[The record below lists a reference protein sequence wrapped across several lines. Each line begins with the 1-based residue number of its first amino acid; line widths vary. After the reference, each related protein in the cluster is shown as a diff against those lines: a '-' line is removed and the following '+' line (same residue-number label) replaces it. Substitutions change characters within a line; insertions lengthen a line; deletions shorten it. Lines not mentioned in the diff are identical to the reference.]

1 MAQHCNKMRFAQTNY
16 KRLTPNMKKL
26 LLLTLTIALFFKA
39 HAQFPGGFGGGAK
52 KTTVTGRI
60 TATILDSLTKKPID
74 YATVSLINV
83 KDNKSVNGGV
93 TDEKGK
99 LSLQNVSPDAY
110 KLMIGFMG
118 YKTKNI
124 LVTTTPGKPDNNM
137 GTIYISST
145 ENALADVQ
153 VQGTK
158 AVIENKI
165 DRMVYNAEA
174 DGTNAGGDA
183 TDVMRKVPMLS
194 VDVDGNVQLRGG
206 AVRVLINGKPS
217 GTMASSVAD
226 ALKMIPAEQIKS
238 VEVITS
244 PSAKYD
250 AEGSGGIINIITK
263 KSNAQGV
270 SGTVNAS
277 AGTRQNNGAFN
288 LTAKTGRLSVN
299 TSLGTNLAYAQKS
312 RVQFENNTRIDS
324 LTKTTF
330 NNISQ
335 DGYSKWSRNGYNGS
349 VGVDYD
355 FNAYN
360 NLSSNLKYNNFSN
373 GGPGEADYTINGVKL
388 VNKSDMDM
396 GFSNFDW
403 NVDYKHT
410 TKKEGEEFTIS
421 GQLSTGRNAT
431 EFQNEIKGSN
441 FKPINN
447 SNTGKNIEYTAQTDY
462 TYPFSKSTILEVG
475 AKGIFRNISSEF
487 SNESE
492 GDFDYNQDVASAY
505 GVISF
510 KLSKKLNFKGGLRS
524 EYTSISFNTEKA
536 GIQKNDYFNLF
547 PSAII
552 SQTLKGNATLK
563 LSYNRRVQRPSLS
576 YLNPFRNESD
586 QFNVREGRPDLAP
599 ELSDNLELG
608 YSTFIKGSVINASV
622 FYRRTGGVIESSITS
637 FKENGVDKTL
647 TSFINVG
654 VAQTYGA
661 NVFAS
666 YNPKPKWTL
675 MTNLGVNTYEVSNSL
690 TGVSTGT
697 FLNYNIFGRS
707 AYGFGKGYNFELF
720 GVVNSP
726 RRTYQGKTDAMVFYG
741 ASFKK
746 DILNKKGSIGINT
759 LNPFT
764 RDLHIK
770 TVNNSV
776 TTDGNRISTLYQS
789 TNIYYPL
796 RSFGV
801 NFSYSFGKLKFT
813 EKKKIKNDD
822 TKQDQQQG
830 GGMGGGVQQ

>member
-1 MAQHCNKMRFAQTNY
+1 
-16 KRLTPNMKKL
+16 MKQFL
-26 LLLTLTIALFFKA
+26 LLSLILGTLFTA
-39 HAQFPGGFGGGAK
+39 HAQFPAGGFGGGAK
-52 KTTVTGRI
+52 KSTVTGRI

-74 YATVSLINV
+74 YATVSLVNA

-99 LSLQNVSPDAY
+99 LTLQNISPDSY

-118 YKTKNI
+118 YKTKSVA
-124 LVTTTPGKPDNNM
+124 VTTTPAKPDFNL

-145 ENALADVQ
+145 ENTLADVQ

-194 VDVDGNVQLRGG
+194 VDINGNVQLRGG

-217 GTMASSVAD
+217 GTMASSVSD

-270 SGTVNAS
+270 SGSVNAS

-288 LTAKTGRLSVN
+288 LTAKTGRLSLN
-299 TSLGTNLAYAQKS
+299 TALGGNFAYAQNS
-312 RVQFENNTRIDS
+312 RVVLINNTQ
-324 LTKTTF
+324 LNAGGF
-330 NNISQ
+330 NNVSQ
-335 DGYSKWSRNGYNGS
+335 DGYSKWSRDGMNGS
-349 VGVDYD
+349 LGLDYD

-360 NLSSNLKYNNFSN
+360 NISSTVKFNRFSN
-373 GGPGEADYTINGVKL
+373 GGPGAADYIINGL
-388 VNKSDMDM
+388 AAQNISDMDM
-396 GFSNFDW
+396 TFNNMDW
-403 NVDYKHT
+403 NVDYKKT
-410 TKKEGEEFTIS
+410 SKKEGEEFSVS
-421 GQLSTGRNAT
+421 GQLSTGRT
-431 EFQNEIKGSN
+431 PTSFSN
-441 FKPINN
+441 ILISALNPGGVETFSN
-447 SNTGKNIEYTAQTDY
+447 NTGKNNEYTAQTDY
-462 TYPFSKSTILEVG
+462 TYPFSKKTTLEVG
-475 AKGIFRNISSEF
+475 AKGIFREIKSQFDNSAQ
-487 SNESE
+487 
-492 GDFDYNQDVASAY
+492 DFDYNQNVGAAY

-510 KLSKKLNFKGGLRS
+510 DLTKKLKVKGGLRA
-524 EYTSISFNTEKA
+524 EYTQIDFNTQTS

-547 PSAII
+547 PSVVV
-552 SQTLKGNATLK
+552 SQSLKGNATLK
-563 LSYNRRVQRPSLS
+563 LSYNRRVQRPSQS
-576 YLNPFRNESD
+576 YLNPFRNESN
-586 QFNVREGRPDLAP
+586 QFNIMQGNPQLNP
-599 ELSDNLELG
+599 ELSDNLEFG
-608 YSTFIKGSVINASV
+608 YSTYIKGSVINASV
-622 FYRRTGGVIESSITS
+622 FYRRTAGVIESSISPVTES
-637 FKENGVDKTL
+637 GISKTL
-647 TSFINVG
+647 TSYINVG
-654 VAQTYGA
+654 TAQTYGF
-661 NVFAS
+661 NIFGS

-675 MTNLGVNTYEVSNSL
+675 MSNFGLNTYEVSNNN
-690 TGVSTGT
+690 TGLSTGT
-697 FLNYNIFGRS
+697 YVNYNLFARS

-726 RRTYQGKTDAMVFYG
+726 RRTYQGKTDAMIFYG

-746 DILNKKGSIGINT
+746 DVLNKKGSVGVNV
-759 LNPFT
+759 LNPFS
-764 RDLHIK
+764 RDLHIQ
-770 TVNNSV
+770 TVNNSITATGSV
-776 TTDGNRISTLYQS
+776 YQS
-789 TNIYYPL
+789 QNIYYPL

-822 TKQDQQQG
+822 IKQDQQQG
-830 GGMGGGVQQ
+830 GGGMGGVQN

>member
-1 MAQHCNKMRFAQTNY
+1 
-16 KRLTPNMKKL
+16 MKKL
-26 LLLTLTIALFFKA
+26 LLLNFFLAIFFTA
-39 HAQFPGGFGGGAK
+39 HAQFPSGGFGGATK
-52 KTTVTGRI
+52 KSTVTGRI

-99 LSLQNVSPDAY
+99 LTLQNVSPDSY

-118 YKTKNI
+118 YKTKSV
-124 LVTTTPGKPDNNM
+124 LVTTTPSKPDNNI
-137 GTIYISST
+137 GTIYIASS
-145 ENALADVQ
+145 ENTLADVQ

-217 GTMASSVAD
+217 GTMASSVSD

-288 LTAKTGRLSVN
+288 LTAKTGRLSIN

-324 LTKTTF
+324 LGNIKYNT
-330 NNISQ
+330 ISQ

-360 NLSSNLKYNNFSN
+360 NLSSNLKYNSFSN
-373 GGPGEADYTINGVKL
+373 GGPGSADYILNGVPL

-396 GFSNFDW
+396 GFSNLDW

-410 TKKEGEEFTIS
+410 TQKEGEEFTIS
-421 GQLSTGRNAT
+421 GQLSTGRNT
-431 EFQNEIKGSN
+431 TDFENEIVGSA
-441 FKPINN
+441 FKPISN
-447 SNTGKNIEYTAQTDY
+447 SNTGKNKEYTAQTDY
-462 TYPFSKSTILEVG
+462 TYPFTKSTILEVG
-475 AKGIFRNISSEF
+475 VKGIFRDISSEF
-487 SNESE
+487 SNNSA
-492 GDFDYNQDVASAY
+492 GDFNYDQNVASAY

-524 EYTSISFNTEKA
+524 EYTGISFNTQSA

-586 QFNVREGRPDLAP
+586 QFNVREGQPGLSP

-622 FYRRTGGVIESSITS
+622 FYRRTGGVIESSLQP
-637 FKENGVDKTL
+637 FKENGIDKTL
-647 TSFINVG
+647 TTYINVG

-675 MTNLGVNTYEVSNSL
+675 MTNLGVNTYEVSNKV

-697 FLNYNIFGRS
+697 FLNYNIFARS

-776 TTDGNRISTLYQS
+776 TANGNKISTLYQS

-796 RSFGV
+796 RSFGI

-822 TKQDQQQG
+822 IKQDQQQ

>member
-1 MAQHCNKMRFAQTNY
+1 
-16 KRLTPNMKKL
+16 MKKL
-26 LLLTLTIALFFKA
+26 LLLTLTLGLFFKV
-39 HAQFPGGFGGGAK
+39 HAQFPAGGFGGGAK

-60 TATILDSLTKKPID
+60 TAVILDSLTKKPID
-74 YATVSLINV
+74 YATVSLINA

-99 LSLQNVSPDAY
+99 LTLQNVSPDAY

-118 YKTKNI
+118 YKTKTV
-124 LVTTTPGKPDNNM
+124 LVTTTPAKPDNNM

-145 ENALADVQ
+145 ENTLADVQ

-277 AGTRQNNGAFN
+277 VGTRQNNGAFN
-288 LTAKTGRLSVN
+288 LTAKTGRLSIN

-324 LTKTTF
+324 LTKTTY
-330 NNISQ
+330 NNILQ

-373 GGPGEADYTINGVKL
+373 GGPGSADYIINGVPL

-421 GQLSTGRNAT
+421 GQLSTGRNTT
-431 EFQNEIKGSN
+431 EFQNEIVGST

-447 SNTGKNIEYTAQTDY
+447 NNTGKNKEYTAQTDY

-487 SNESE
+487 SNQSE
-492 GDFDYNQDVASAY
+492 GDFDYDQNVASAY

-510 KLSKKLNFKGGLRS
+510 KLTKKLNFKGGLRS

-586 QFNVREGRPDLAP
+586 QFNVREGKPGLAP

-622 FYRRTGGVIESSITS
+622 FYRRTGGVIESSISS

-675 MTNLGVNTYEVSNSL
+675 MTNIGVNTYEVSNTL
-690 TGVSTGT
+690 TNVSTGT

-776 TTDGNRISTLYQS
+776 TTDGNKISTLYQS

-822 TKQDQQQG
+822 IKQEQQQGG

>member
-1 MAQHCNKMRFAQTNY
+1 
-16 KRLTPNMKKL
+16 MKKL
-26 LLLTLTIALFFKA
+26 LLLTFILGLFYTA
-39 HAQFPGGFGGGAK
+39 HAQFPGGFGGGPK
-52 KTTVTGRI
+52 KPTVTGRI

-74 YATVSLINV
+74 YATVSLVNA

-99 LSLQNVSPDAY
+99 LSLQNIAPDSY

-118 YKTKNI
+118 YKTKTV
-124 LVTTTPGKPDNNM
+124 LVTTTPSKPDNNI
-137 GTIYISST
+137 GTIYISGS
-145 ENALADVQ
+145 ENTLADVQ

-194 VDVDGNVQLRGG
+194 VDPTGNIQLRGA

-263 KSNAQGV
+263 KSSAQGV
-270 SGTVNAS
+270 SGSVSAA

-299 TSLGTNLAYAQKS
+299 ASLGTNLAYAQDSRTSFVTNTKYKDGTTDN
-312 RVQFENNTRIDS
+312 RVQ
-324 LTKTTF
+324 
-330 NNISQ
+330 
-335 DGYSKWSRNGYNGS
+335 DGVSKWSRNGYNGS
-349 VGVDYD
+349 VGLDYD

-360 NLSSNLKYNNFSN
+360 NISTTVKLNNFSN
-373 GGPGEADYTINGVKL
+373 GGPGSSKYTINNLKAT
-388 VNKSDMDM
+388 NISDMDM
-396 GFSNFDW
+396 TFNNMDW
-403 NVDYKHT
+403 NVDYRKT
-410 TKKEGEEFTIS
+410 SKKEGEEFSIS
-421 GQLSTGRNAT
+421 AQLSTGRT
-431 EFQNEIKGSN
+431 PTSFSN
-441 FKPINN
+441 TFIPDGAITGQTLMSN
-447 SNTGKNIEYTAQTDY
+447 NTGKNNEYTAQTDY
-462 TYPFSKSTILEVG
+462 TYPFSKAVILEVG
-475 AKGIFRNISSEF
+475 AKGIFRDIKSQFDVSAQ
-487 SNESE
+487 
-492 GDFDYNQDVASAY
+492 DFEYNQNVGAGY

-510 KLSKKLNFKGGLRS
+510 NLAKKIQVKGGLRA
-524 EYTSISFNTEKA
+524 EYTQIDFNTQSS

-547 PSAII
+547 PSVIV
-552 SQTLKGNATLK
+552 SRTLKGSTTLK
-563 LSYNRRVQRPSLS
+563 LSYNRRVQRPTQS
-576 YLNPFRNESD
+576 YLNPFRNTSD
-586 QFNVREGRPDLAP
+586 LFNVQQGNPQLSP

-622 FYRRTGGVIESSITS
+622 FYRRTGGVIETSISPIQELNPTT
-637 FKENGVDKTL
+637 NQLVDKTL
-647 TSFINVG
+647 TSYINVG
-654 VAQTYGA
+654 TAETYGF
-661 NVFAS
+661 NLFAS
-666 YNPKPKWTL
+666 YNIKPKWTL
-675 MTNLGVNTYEVSNSL
+675 MTNFAGNTYSVTN
-690 TGVSTGT
+690 TQTNINTGT
-697 FLNYNIFGRS
+697 YFNFNWFIRS

-720 GVVNSP
+720 NVITSK
-726 RRTYQGKTDAMVFYG
+726 RRTYQGSTDPFYIYG
-741 ASFKK
+741 GSIKK
-746 DILNKKGSIGINT
+746 DILKKKGSIGLNV

-764 RDLHIK
+764 KDLHIK
-770 TVNNSV
+770 TVNNAINA
-776 TTDGNRISTLYQS
+776 TGTIYQS
-789 TNIYYPL
+789 ANIYYPL

-822 TKQDQQQG
+822 VKQDQQQQG

>member
-1 MAQHCNKMRFAQTNY
+1 MQFAQTNY
-16 KRLTPNMKKL
+16 KRLTLNMKKL
-26 LLLTLTIALFFKA
+26 LLLTFTLGIFFTA
-39 HAQFPGGFGGGAK
+39 QAQFPGGFGGGAK
-52 KTTVTGRI
+52 KITVTGRI
-60 TATILDSLTKKPID
+60 TATILDSVTKKPID
-74 YATVSLINV
+74 YATVSLITV

-99 LSLQNVSPDAY
+99 LSLLNIAPDSY

-118 YKTKNI
+118 YKTKTV
-124 LVTTTPGKPDNNM
+124 LVTTTPSKPDNNI
-137 GTIYISST
+137 GTIYISGS
-145 ENALADVQ
+145 ENTLADVQ

-217 GTMASSVAD
+217 GTMASSVSD

-288 LTAKTGRLSVN
+288 ITAKTGRLSVN
-299 TSLGTNLAYAQKS
+299 ANLGTNLAYAQNS
-312 RVQFENNTRIDS
+312 RVVIVNNTTVIDPVDN
-324 LTKTTF
+324 TVTA
-330 NNISQ
+330 NNVSQ
-335 DGYSKWSRNGYNGS
+335 DGYSKWSRKGYNGS
-349 VGVDYD
+349 FGADYD

-360 NLSSNLKYNNFSN
+360 NISTTVKMNSFSN
-373 GGPGEADYTINGVKL
+373 GGPGAANYIINGAPA
-388 VNKSDMDM
+388 NNISDMDM
-396 GFSNFDW
+396 TFDNLDW
-403 NVDYKHT
+403 NVDYKKT
-410 TKKEGEEFTIS
+410 SKKEGEEFSIS
-421 GQLSTGRNAT
+421 GQLSTGKTPLHFSNILFSDLYPNGAAT
-431 EFQNEIKGSN
+431 S
-441 FKPINN
+441 
-447 SNTGKNIEYTAQTDY
+447 SLNTGKNKEYTAQTDY
-462 TYPFSKSTILEVG
+462 TYPFTKSTILEVG
-475 AKGIFRNISSEF
+475 VKGIFRDISSTYD
-487 SNESE
+487 N
-492 GDFDYNQDVASAY
+492 GGAQDFDYSQNVASAY

-510 KLSKKLNFKGGLRS
+510 DLTKKIKFKGGLRG
-524 EYTSISFNTEKA
+524 EYTKIDFNTRDN
-536 GIQKNDYFNLF
+536 GIETNDYLNLF

-552 SQTLKGNATLK
+552 SRTLKGNATLK
-563 LSYNRRVQRPSLS
+563 LSYNRRVQRPSQS
-576 YLNPFRNESD
+576 YLNPFRNTSD
-586 QFNVREGRPDLAP
+586 QFNIMQGNPQLNP
-599 ELSDNLELG
+599 ELSDNFELG

-622 FYRRTGGVIESSITS
+622 FYRRTGGVIESSISSTRDGS
-637 FKENGVDKTL
+637 TNKTL
-647 TSFINVG
+647 TSYLNVG
-654 VAQTYGA
+654 TAQTYGL
-661 NVFAS
+661 NVFGS

-675 MTNLGVNTYEVSNSL
+675 MSNIGLNTYEVSN
-690 TGVSTGT
+690 TATNVSTGT
-697 FLNYNIFGRS
+697 FLNYNIFARS

-726 RRTYQGKTDAMVFYG
+726 RRTYQGKTDAMIFYG

-764 RDLHIK
+764 KDLHIQ
-770 TVNNSV
+770 TVNNSI
-776 TTDGNRISTLYQS
+776 TSTGTVFQS
-789 TNIYYPL
+789 QNIYYPL

-822 TKQDQQQG
+822 IKQDQQQG
-830 GGMGGGVQQ
+830 GMGGVQQ

>member
-1 MAQHCNKMRFAQTNY
+1 
-16 KRLTPNMKKL
+16 MKKL
-26 LLLTLTIALFFKA
+26 LLLTFILGIFFTA

-52 KTTVTGRI
+52 KVTVTGRI

-74 YATVSLINV
+74 YATVSLVTV

-99 LSLQNVSPDAY
+99 LSLQNIAPDSY

-118 YKTKNI
+118 YKTKTV
-124 LVTTTPGKPDNNM
+124 LVTTTPSKPDNNI
-137 GTIYISST
+137 GTIYISGS
-145 ENALADVQ
+145 ENTLADVQ

-158 AVIENKI
+158 VVIENKI

-194 VDVDGNVQLRGG
+194 VDINGNVQLRGG

-299 TSLGTNLAYAQKS
+299 TALGGNFAYAQNS
-312 RVQFENNTRIDS
+312 RVVISNITRVDNVVVNDV
-324 LTKTTF
+324 L
-330 NNISQ
+330 Q
-335 DGYSKWSRNGYNGS
+335 DGYSKWSREGLNGS
-349 VGVDYD
+349 LGVDYD

-360 NLSSNLKYNNFSN
+360 NISSNVKFNSFSN
-373 GGPGEADYTINGVKL
+373 GGPGESSFFTNGVKQI
-388 VNKSDMDM
+388 NISDMDM
-396 GFSNFDW
+396 TFRNMDW
-403 NVDYKHT
+403 NVDYKKT
-410 TKKEGEEFTIS
+410 TKKEGEEFSIS
-421 GQLSTGRNAT
+421 GQLSTGRT
-431 EFQNEIKGSN
+431 PQN
-441 FKPINN
+441 F
-447 SNTGKNIEYTAQTDY
+447 SNTFIPAGATSGKAIERSNTSKNNEYTIQTDY
-462 TYPFSKSTILEVG
+462 TYPFTKNSILEVG
-475 AKGIFRNISSEF
+475 AKGIFRTIKSQFDVSAQ
-487 SNESE
+487 
-492 GDFDYNQDVASAY
+492 DFDYSQDVAAAY
-505 GVISF
+505 GVMSF
-510 KLSKKLNFKGGLRS
+510 NLTKKLKFKGGLRA
-524 EYTSISFNTEKA
+524 EYTSISFNTKA
-536 GIQKNDYFNLF
+536 NGIQKNDYLNLF
-547 PSAII
+547 PSAIL
-552 SQTLKGNATLK
+552 SETLKGNATLK
-563 LSYNRRVQRPSLS
+563 LSYNRRLQRPGQN
-576 YLNPFRNESD
+576 YLNPFLNDSNPINLQQGNPYLD
-586 QFNVREGRPDLAP
+586 P

-608 YSTFIKGSVINASV
+608 YSTYIKGSIINASV
-622 FYRRTGGVIESSITS
+622 FYRRTGGVIESS
-637 FKENGVDKTL
+637 L
-647 TSFINVG
+647 TANEAGTPLTTFINVG
-654 VAQTYGA
+654 NSQTYGF
-661 NVFAS
+661 NLFGS

-675 MTNLGVNTYEVSNSL
+675 MSNIGINTYEVNN
-690 TGVSTGT
+690 TTNNFSTGT
-697 FLNYNIFGRS
+697 FLNYNLFARS

-726 RRTYQGKTDAMVFYG
+726 RRTYQGKTDAMIFYG

-746 DILNKKGSIGINT
+746 DILNKKGSIGVNT

-764 RDLHIK
+764 KDLHIQ
-770 TVNNSV
+770 TVNNSIMNAV
-776 TTDGNRISTLYQS
+776 TINQS
-789 TNIYYPL
+789 SNIYYPL

-822 TKQDQQQG
+822 IKQDQQQG

>member
-1 MAQHCNKMRFAQTNY
+1 MKRF
-16 KRLTPNMKKL
+16 L
-26 LLLTLTIALFFKA
+26 LSILFIGMFFNVN
-39 HAQFPGGFGGGAK
+39 AQFPGGLGGAAK
-52 KTTVTGRI
+52 KPAVFGRI
-60 TATILDSLTKKPID
+60 SAVILDSLTKKPVD
-74 YATVSLINV
+74 YATVSLIKV
-83 KDNKSVNGGV
+83 KDNKPVNGSV
-93 TDEKGK
+93 TDPSGK
-99 LSLQNVSPDAY
+99 TTIQNVAPDEY
-110 KLMIGFMG
+110 KLRVGFIG
-118 YKTKNI
+118 YVTKTV
-124 LVTTTPGKPDNNM
+124 LVTTTPAKPDNNL
-137 GTIYISST
+137 GTIYLSPN
-145 ENALADVQ
+145 ENTLADVQ
-153 VQGTK
+153 VEGTK

-194 VDVDGNVQLRGG
+194 VDIDGNVQLRGG

-263 KSNAQGV
+263 KSDAQGV

-288 LTAKTGRLSVN
+288 LTAKTGRLSLN
-299 TSLGTNLAYAQKS
+299 TALGTNLAYAQKS
-312 RVQFENNTRIDS
+312 RVAFENITYLNDGS
-324 LTKTTF
+324 VSSVL
-330 NNISQ
+330 Q

-349 VGVDYD
+349 FGLDYD

-360 NLSSNLKYNNFSN
+360 NISSSVKYNNFSN
-373 GGPGEADYTINGVKL
+373 GGPGVSNYLRNGESFT
-388 VNKSDMDM
+388 NKSDMDM
-396 GFSNFDW
+396 GFNNLDW
-403 NVDYKHT
+403 NVDYKKT
-410 TKKEGEEFTIS
+410 SKREGEEFTVS
-421 GQLSTGRNAT
+421 AQLSTSRNPT
-431 EFQNEIKGSN
+431 SFSNEFIPAGETSGPVIPTN
-441 FKPINN
+441 
-447 SNTGKNIEYTAQTDY
+447 NTGVNHEYTAQTDY
-462 TYPFSKSTILEVG
+462 VYPFSKATILEVG
-475 AKGIFRNISSEF
+475 AKGIFRNLNSQFDDSEQ
-487 SNESE
+487 
-492 GDFDYNQDVASAY
+492 DFEYNQNVAAAY

-524 EYTSISFNTEKA
+524 EYTRIDFNTQTN
-536 GIQKNDYFNLF
+536 GLQKNDYLNLF

-563 LSYNRRVQRPSLS
+563 LSYNRRVQRPS
-576 YLNPFRNESD
+576 YVFLNPFLNDSD
-586 QFNVREGRPDLAP
+586 PFNLRQGQPNLKP

-608 YSTFIKGSVINASV
+608 YSTYIKGSVINASV
-622 FYRRTGGVIESSITS
+622 FYRRTADVIEGSVSSFTD
-637 FKENGVDKTL
+637 ENGATKTL
-647 TSFINVG
+647 SSYLNVG
-654 VAQTYGA
+654 TAQTYGA

-675 MTNLGVNTYEVSNSL
+675 MTNLGVNTYEVSNSE
-690 TGVSTGT
+690 TGLSTGT

-726 RRTYQGKTDAMVFYG
+726 RRTYQGKTDAMIFYG

-746 DILNKKGSIGINT
+746 EILNKKGSIGINT

-770 TVNNSV
+770 TVNNAV
-776 TTDGNRISTLYQS
+776 NGLGTLYQS

-796 RSFGV
+796 RSFGI

-822 TKQDQQQG
+822 IKQDQQQQG
-830 GGMGGGVQQ
+830 GGMGGLQQ